1 MFFDIKT
8 VAVTLFASIAL
19 VKAVSPFE
27 PFFERGFDDDEFDLA
42 AREYDDAGL
51 TARSHIDAAL
61 SSLTTR
67 ALLNELNDRL
77 ERRGK
82 LSAAEQARED
92 AIKRC
97 KKILANA
104 AGKTIHP
111 NAVYPL
117 EECLK
122 KLFDLEGAM
131 PVANWKVSAKA

>member
-1 MFFDIKT
+1 MFLIELRFSRRVNT
-8 VAVTLFASIAL
+8 SYFQ
-19 VKAVSPFE
+19 PFE

-111 NAVYPL
+111 NAVRSDFITSL
-117 EECLK
+117 IL
-122 KLFDLEGAM
+122 LTN
-131 PVANWKVSAKA
+131 ANL